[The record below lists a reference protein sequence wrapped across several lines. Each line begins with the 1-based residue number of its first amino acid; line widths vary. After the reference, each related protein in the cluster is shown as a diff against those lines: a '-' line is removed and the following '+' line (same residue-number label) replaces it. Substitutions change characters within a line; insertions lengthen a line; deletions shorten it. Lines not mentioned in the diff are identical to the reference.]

1 MNVRHCSHEAKVRGI
16 DTRRARLHIAAAALI
31 TMIPGLARAAKPCTP
46 FVSRDAQRSYPFE
59 IVSNKP
65 IVQVRVNG
73 SKPQPLM
80 LDTGSAASLFDPP
93 LAKSLGF
100 EPESQ
105 NEGFFGVGNRKSS
118 LTLLKPAACLEM
130 GGAHAEVRL
139 LGFDLSLISSVEGTP
154 IRGTLGGEFLK
165 HFVVVIDYAKQT
177 LRVLDPSFEYHGDGV
192 ILPVTI
198 DRQIFTTVRIHKRS
212 GETVEGK
219 FYVDTGTRTALS
231 LNSPFVRDNHL
242 LDGETAIPVAT
253 LGVGMGGESVA
264 TVYRV
269 RELELGPLHFSGV
282 VATASHD
289 EKGVFADPNVAGIIG
304 GELLRK
310 FTVILD
316 YPHQRV
322 ILEKGPQSDLP
333 FGYDAS
339 GLFLLAEGTKLDR
352 IKVLRVV
359 EGSPANEAG
368 LQKDDVIETIDG
380 KPAHNLEAVR
390 ELFRQERRTYALRIL
405 RDGKRESASIRTED
419 LLGRPDATKR
429 M

>member
-1 MNVRHCSHEAKVRGI
+1 M
-16 DTRRARLHIAAAALI
+16 
-31 TMIPGLARAAKPCTP
+31 TMTAGLAYAAKPCTP
-46 FVSRDAQRSYPFE
+46 FAPRDAQQSYPFE

-65 IVQVRVNG
+65 IVQIRVNG
-73 SKPQPLM
+73 SKAQPLM
-80 LDTGSAASLFDPP
+80 LDTGSAASLIDPT

-100 EPESQ
+100 QPESQ
-105 NEGFFGVGNRKSS
+105 NDGFFGVGSKKSS
-118 LTLLKPAACLEM
+118 LTLLKPPACLEM
-130 GGAHAEVRL
+130 AGAHAEVRL

-154 IRGTLGGEFLK
+154 VRGTLGGEFLK
-165 HFVVVIDYAKQT
+165 HFVVVIDYAKKT
-177 LRVLDPSFEYHGDGV
+177 LRVLDPSFEYHGDGIV
-192 ILPVTI
+192 LPVTI
-198 DRQIFTTVRIHKRS
+198 DRQIFTTARIHKSS

-231 LNSPFVRDNHL
+231 LNSPFVRDHHL
-242 LDGETAIPVAT
+242 LEGETAIPVAT
-253 LGVGMGGESVA
+253 LGVGMGGESLA

-269 RELELGPLHFSGV
+269 RELELGPLHLSGV

-322 ILEKGPQSDLP
+322 ILEKGPQSDTP

-359 EGSPANEAG
+359 DGSPASEAG

-380 KPAHNLEAVR
+380 KPAHNLEHVR
-390 ELFRQERRTYALRIL
+390 QLFRSEGQTYALRIR
-405 RDGKRESASIRTED
+405 RDGKSVRASIRTED
-419 LLGRPDATKR
+419 LLGRAGATKR

>member
-1 MNVRHCSHEAKVRGI
+1 
-16 DTRRARLHIAAAALI
+16 
-31 TMIPGLARAAKPCTP
+31 MIPALAYAGEPCTP
-46 FVSRDAQRSYPFE
+46 FARHGQQSYPVK

-65 IVQVRVNG
+65 LVQVRVNG
-73 SKPQPLM
+73 SKPQLLM
-80 LDTGSAASLFDPP
+80 LDTGSAASLFDPS

-100 EPESQ
+100 QPESQ
-105 NEGFFGVGNRKSS
+105 NDGFFGVGNRKSS
-118 LTLLKPAACLEM
+118 LTLLKPPACLEM
-130 GGAHAEVRL
+130 AGAHAEVRL
-139 LGFDLSLISSVEGTP
+139 LGFDLSMISAVEGVP
-154 IRGTLGGEFLK
+154 IRGTVGGELLK
-165 HFVVVIDYAKQT
+165 HFVVVIDYAKKT
-177 LRVLDPSFEYHGDGV
+177 LRVLDPSFEYHGGGV

-198 DRQIFTTVRIHKRS
+198 DRQIFTTARIHTSS
-212 GETVEGK
+212 GQTVEGK

-242 LDGETAIPVAT
+242 LEGETAIPVAT
-253 LGVGMGGESVA
+253 LGVGMGGESLA

-269 RELELGPLHFSGV
+269 RELELGPLRFHDV

-289 EKGVFADPNVAGIIG
+289 EQGVFADPNVAGIIG

-310 FTVILD
+310 FTLILD

-322 ILEKGPQSDLP
+322 ILEKSSQSDAP

-352 IKVLRVV
+352 IKVLRVIA
-359 EGSPANEAG
+359 GSPADEAG

-380 KPAHNLEAVR
+380 KPMHNLESVR
-390 ELFRQERRTYALRIL
+390 QLFRIEGQRYALRI
-405 RDGKRESASIRTED
+405 RREGKSVSASVRTED
-419 LLGRPDATKR
+419 LLGRASNTKR